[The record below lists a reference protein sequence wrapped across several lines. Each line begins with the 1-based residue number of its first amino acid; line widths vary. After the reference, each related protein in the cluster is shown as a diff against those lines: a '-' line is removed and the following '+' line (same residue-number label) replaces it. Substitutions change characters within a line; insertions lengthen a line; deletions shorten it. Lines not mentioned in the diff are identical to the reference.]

1 MTAAACTTAI
11 TVRPAPRREP
21 PFDDEA
27 GARHLHLVGRLDR
40 PLPFQS
46 SPPPPW
52 GGGAAPVR
60 VSAPLPDPRRW
71 TRRLLTGIFET
82 AAGRRPL
89 QQLAAMLSPSVG
101 YGLGADFEKAA
112 RAGQRHWSHAARVRS
127 IRATQPADGVAE
139 ICATIQVGDRV
150 RAVAL
155 RVEEHRGRW
164 RCTRLQLG

>member
-1 MTAAACTTAI
+1 MTAAASTSAI

-21 PFDDEA
+21 PFDDETA
-27 GARHLHLVGRLDR
+27 ARHLRLVGPLDR
-40 PLPFQS
+40 QLPFQA
-46 SPPPPW
+46 PPPRW
-52 GGGAAPVR
+52 GRSAPPVR
-60 VSAPLPDPRRW
+60 TSAPLPDPRGW
-71 TRRLLTGIFET
+71 ARRLLTGIFET

-101 YGLGADFEKAA
+101 YGLGADFERAA
-112 RAGQRHWSHAARVRS
+112 RAGRRHWSHRARVRS
-127 IRATQPADGVAE
+127 VRATQPADGVAE

-164 RCTRLQLG
+164 RCTKLQLG

>member
-1 MTAAACTTAI
+1 VTAAASTTTI
-11 TVRPAPRREP
+11 RVRPAPRREP
-21 PFDDEA
+21 PFDDET
-27 GARHLHLVGRLDR
+27 GAPHLRVVGPLDR
-40 PLPFQS
+40 QLPFQA
-46 SPPPPW
+46 PPPPW
-52 GGGAAPVR
+52 GRQATAVR
-60 VSAPLPDPRRW
+60 ASTPLPDPRRW
-71 TRRLLTGIFET
+71 ARRLLTGIFET

-89 QQLAAMLSPSVG
+89 QQLAALLSPSVG

-112 RAGQRHWSHAARVRS
+112 EAGRRHWSHAARVRS
-127 IRATQPADGVAE
+127 VRASQPADGVAE